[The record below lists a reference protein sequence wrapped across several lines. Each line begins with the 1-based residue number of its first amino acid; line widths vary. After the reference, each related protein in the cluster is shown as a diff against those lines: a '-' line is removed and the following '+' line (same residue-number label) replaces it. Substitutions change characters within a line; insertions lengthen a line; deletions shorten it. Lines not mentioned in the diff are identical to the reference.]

1 MLIIVLL
8 FIIIAISLNYFNQ
21 NALES
26 TGSFSS
32 KGDIETS
39 LNSTSSFS
47 ANASSFNS
55 TLPVKTLSEQKISI
69 LSTTPYGVVTTFW
82 KRISVVLLI
91 CTLPLLWEGRAYEDI
106 YLYNGLLLIT
116 NKLNLV
122 VWLLFIVGLSL
133 ITTLSVCTVK
143 DNFATPVQLMSSLLE
158 ESGQNE
164 RIVFT
169 LCAILGGIILNSATD
184 FLTILLGLELQ
195 SYSVYILAASYRNYE
210 PSEAAGLKYF
220 LLGALSSALVFMG
233 LAIFYAYSGSTNL
246 ETAFLMI
253 SSISNHGVNTES
265 SQGDAILPYIGIIL
279 ILAGISW
286 KVAAAPVQAWSID
299 VYDAVPTRT
308 TAVLSLLPKIALFSL
323 LIRLISM
330 ISTDSSLGNPAD
342 TNGFTLFIYSS
353 SGSETGLQIIILVIA
368 LSLIVGSVAGLFQP
382 RIKRLL
388 AYSSV
393 LNVGFILMGAL
404 LSNSILDSY
413 NPTLYIIQYIITT
426 AAIWL
431 CLINL
436 SNVSTLKPQSHNLDS
451 TSTVNVSDITL
462 ISQLQ
467 GIHSDRTIS
476 YPEKPRSVQ
485 EFVSRRSTIIAVCLT
500 VLILSTA
507 GIPPM
512 VGFYAKY
519 SIIILALQSGYTT
532 LALIA
537 VGASIISTVYYLG
550 VIRAIWGKSSLSSND
565 MSPKYGSSLYIASMN
580 NELNGQNSKEVYE
593 STLFIS
599 FYTLTIALYLLQYS
613 VVYVLL
619 SL

>member
-1 MLIIVLL
+1 MMLTFVLII
-8 FIIIAISLNYFNQ
+8 IIVAISLNYFNQ
-21 NALES
+21 NVLES
-26 TGSFSS
+26 ARPLLSHTFASPSS
-32 KGDIETS
+32 SS
-39 LNSTSSFS
+39 LSAQASNTSSIDL
-47 ANASSFNS
+47 AIQNPNN
-55 TLPVKTLSEQKISI
+55 LSLSI
-69 LSTTPYGVVTTFW
+69 DIYW
-82 KRISVVLLI
+82 KRISIILLI
-91 CTLPLLWEGRAYEDI
+91 CTLPLLWEGRAYEDL
-106 YLYNGLLLIT
+106 YLFNGLLLI
-116 NKLNLV
+116 NSKLNLV
-122 VWLLFIVGLSL
+122 VWLLVIIGSIL
-133 ITTLSVCTVK
+133 ITTL
-143 DNFATPVQLMSSLLE
+143 VQNNITQEVSR
-158 ESGQNE
+158 E

-233 LAIFYAYSGSTNL
+233 LAILYAYSGSTNL
-246 ETAFLMI
+246 DHAFLMI
-253 SSISNHGVNTES
+253 SLNQNDI
-265 SQGDAILPYIGIIL
+265 ILPYAGTIL

-286 KVAAAPVQAWSID
+286 KVAAAPLQAWSID

-323 LIRLISM
+323 LIRLISL
-330 ISTDSSLGNPAD
+330 ITTNNLDFVNNSLSNYI
-342 TNGFTLFIYSS
+342 NLYVEVSV
-353 SGSETGLQIIILVIA
+353 QIIIVIIA
-368 LSLIVGSVAGLFQP
+368 LSLIIGSVAGLFQP

-404 LSNSILDSY
+404 LTNSTLDYY

-436 SNVSTLKPQSHNLDS
+436 SNKNNL
-451 TSTVNVSDITL
+451 SDITL

-467 GIHSDRTIS
+467 GIHSDPSTSRTLNVKDKS
-476 YPEKPRSVQ
+476 AQLYYT
-485 EFVSRRSTIIAVCLT
+485 FIAICLT
-500 VLILSTA
+500 ALVLSTA

-519 SIIILALQSGYTT
+519 SVIILALQSGYTT

-537 VGASIISTVYYLG
+537 VLASIISTVYYLG
-550 VIRAIWGKSSLSSND
+550 VIKAIWSKSSKD
-565 MSPKYGSSLYIASMN
+565 KYNKDLYISAMN
-580 NELNGQNSKEVYE
+580 NVKPSNRYE
-593 STLFIS
+593 STLIIS
-599 FYTLTIALYLLQYS
+599 FLTLIVVLYLLQYS
-613 VVYVLL
+613 VIYVIL

>member
-1 MLIIVLL
+1 MMLTFVLII
-8 FIIIAISLNYFNQ
+8 IIVAISLNYFNQ
-21 NALES
+21 NVLES
-26 TGSFSS
+26 ARPLLSHTSASPSS
-32 KGDIETS
+32 SLSAQASNISSIDFAIQNPNNLSLSIDI
-39 LNSTSSFS
+39 
-47 ANASSFNS
+47 
-55 TLPVKTLSEQKISI
+55 
-69 LSTTPYGVVTTFW
+69 YW
-82 KRISVVLLI
+82 KRISIILLI
-91 CTLPLLWEGRAYEDI
+91 CTLPLLWEGRAYEDL
-106 YLYNGLLLIT
+106 YLYNGLLLI
-116 NKLNLV
+116 NSKLNLV
-122 VWLLFIVGLSL
+122 VWLLVIIGSIL
-133 ITTLSVCTVK
+133 ITTL
-143 DNFATPVQLMSSLLE
+143 VQNNITQEVSR
-158 ESGQNE
+158 E

-233 LAIFYAYSGSTNL
+233 LAILYAYSGSTNL
-246 ETAFLMI
+246 DHAFLMI
-253 SSISNHGVNTES
+253 SLNQNDI
-265 SQGDAILPYIGIIL
+265 ILPYAGTIL

-286 KVAAAPVQAWSID
+286 KVAAAPLQAWSID

-323 LIRLISM
+323 LIRLISL
-330 ISTDSSLGNPAD
+330 ITTNNLDFVNNSLSNYI
-342 TNGFTLFIYSS
+342 NLYVEVSV
-353 SGSETGLQIIILVIA
+353 QIIIVIIA
-368 LSLIVGSVAGLFQP
+368 LSLIIGSVAGLFQP

-404 LSNSILDSY
+404 LSNSTLDYY

-436 SNVSTLKPQSHNLDS
+436 SNKNNL
-451 TSTVNVSDITL
+451 SDITL

-467 GIHSDRTIS
+467 GIHSDPSTSRTLNVKDKS
-476 YPEKPRSVQ
+476 AQLYYT
-485 EFVSRRSTIIAVCLT
+485 FIAICLT
-500 VLILSTA
+500 ALVLSTA

-519 SIIILALQSGYTT
+519 SVIILALQSGYTT

-537 VGASIISTVYYLG
+537 VLASIISTVYYLG
-550 VIRAIWGKSSLSSND
+550 VIKAIWSKSSKD
-565 MSPKYGSSLYIASMN
+565 KYNKDLYISAMN
-580 NELNGQNSKEVYE
+580 NVKPSNQYE
-593 STLFIS
+593 STLIIS
-599 FYTLTIALYLLQYS
+599 FLTLIVVLYLLQYS
-613 VVYVLL
+613 VVYVIL

>member
-1 MLIIVLL
+1 MLVIVLL

-21 NALES
+21 NALDT
-26 TGSFSS
+26 TGSLLNKTSFSPS
-32 KGDIETS
+32 IS
-39 LNSTSSFS
+39 LSFASTESDSNSTFS
-47 ANASSFNS
+47 ANS
-55 TLPVKTLSEQKISI
+55 TQNLSES
-69 LSTTPYGVVTTFW
+69 LSVITTFW
-82 KRISVVLLI
+82 KRITVILLI
-91 CTLPLLWEGRAYEDI
+91 CTLPLLWEGRGYEDV
-106 YLYNGLLLIT
+106 YLYNGLLMI
-116 NKLNLV
+116 NSKLNLV
-122 VWLLFIVGLSL
+122 VWLLL
-133 ITTLSVCTVK
+133 ITGLTLVTIASVK
-143 DNFATPVQLMSSLLE
+143 DNLAGSLNQPSWSLGHHSPVNYLYNLRVSE
-158 ESGQNE
+158 VESGQNE

-169 LCAILGGIILNSATD
+169 LCAILGGIIINSATD

-253 SSISNHGVNTES
+253 SSISSLTDLNSAFTQGLES
-265 SQGDAILPYIGIIL
+265 LQSLASLGWEGEGDVILPYVGLTL

-286 KVAAAPVQAWSID
+286 KVAAAPLQAWSID

-308 TAVLSLLPKIALFSL
+308 TAILSLLPKVALFSL

-330 ISTDSSLGNPAD
+330 MTTST
-342 TNGFTLFIYSS
+342 
-353 SGSETGLQIIILVIA
+353 GSELGALVEAGVQIIILVIA

-404 LSNSILDSY
+404 LSNSTLDSY

-431 CLINL
+431 CLVNL
-436 SNVSTLKPQSHNLDS
+436 SNISLNSASQIKGT
-451 TSTVNVSDITL
+451 DITL

-467 GIHSDRTIS
+467 GIHSNPVVSNTNKSNKID
-476 YPEKPRSVQ
+476 KVQ
-485 EFVSRRSTIIAVCLT
+485 STIIAVCLT
-500 VLILSTA
+500 ALVLSTA

-519 SIIILALQSGYTT
+519 SVIILALQSGYTT
-532 LALIA
+532 LALTA
-537 VGASIISTVYYLG
+537 VLASIISTVYYLG
-550 VIRAIWGKSSLSSND
+550 VIRAIWGKSSISHNSYDN
-565 MSPKYGSSLYIASMN
+565 SSLYIASMN
-580 NELNGQNSKEVYE
+580 NEFTKNNEIYE

-599 FYTLTIALYLLQYS
+599 FFTLIIVLYLLQYS

>member
-1 MLIIVLL
+1 MY
-8 FIIIAISLNYFNQ
+8 ISTVLNYFNQ
-21 NALES
+21 NVLES
-26 TGSFSS
+26 ARPLLSHTSASPSS
-32 KGDIETS
+32 SLSAQASNISSIDFAIQNPNNLSLSIDI
-39 LNSTSSFS
+39 
-47 ANASSFNS
+47 
-55 TLPVKTLSEQKISI
+55 
-69 LSTTPYGVVTTFW
+69 YW
-82 KRISVVLLI
+82 KRISIILLI
-91 CTLPLLWEGRAYEDI
+91 CTLPLLWEGRAYEDL
-106 YLYNGLLLIT
+106 YLYNGLLLI
-116 NKLNLV
+116 NSKLNLV
-122 VWLLFIVGLSL
+122 VWLLVIIGSIL
-133 ITTLSVCTVK
+133 ITTL
-143 DNFATPVQLMSSLLE
+143 VQNNITQEVSR
-158 ESGQNE
+158 E

-233 LAIFYAYSGSTNL
+233 LAILYAYSGSTNL
-246 ETAFLMI
+246 DHAFLMI
-253 SSISNHGVNTES
+253 SLNQNDI
-265 SQGDAILPYIGIIL
+265 ILPYAGTIL

-286 KVAAAPVQAWSID
+286 KVAAAPLQAWSID

-323 LIRLISM
+323 LIRLISL
-330 ISTDSSLGNPAD
+330 ITTNNLDFVNNSLSNYI
-342 TNGFTLFIYSS
+342 NLYVEVSV
-353 SGSETGLQIIILVIA
+353 QIIIVIIA
-368 LSLIVGSVAGLFQP
+368 LSLIIGSVAGLFQP

-404 LSNSILDSY
+404 LSNSTLDYY

-436 SNVSTLKPQSHNLDS
+436 SNKNNL
-451 TSTVNVSDITL
+451 SDITL

-467 GIHSDRTIS
+467 GIHSDPSTSRTLNVKDKS
-476 YPEKPRSVQ
+476 AQLYYT
-485 EFVSRRSTIIAVCLT
+485 FIAICLT
-500 VLILSTA
+500 ALVLSTA

-519 SIIILALQSGYTT
+519 SVIILALQSGYTT

-537 VGASIISTVYYLG
+537 VLASIISTVYYLG
-550 VIRAIWGKSSLSSND
+550 VIKAIWSKSSKD
-565 MSPKYGSSLYIASMN
+565 KYNKDLYISAMN
-580 NELNGQNSKEVYE
+580 NVKPSNQYE
-593 STLFIS
+593 STLIIS
-599 FYTLTIALYLLQYS
+599 FLTLIVVLYLLQYS
-613 VVYVLL
+613 VVYVIL

>member
-32 KGDIETS
+32 KGDIGTS
-39 LNSTSSFS
+39 FNSTSSFS
-47 ANASSFNS
+47 ANASNLNS

-69 LSTTPYGVVTTFW
+69 LSTTPLGVVTTFW

-253 SSISNHGVNTES
+253 SSISNQDVTTES
-265 SQGDAILPYIGIIL
+265 SQGDAILPYIGTIL

-308 TAVLSLLPKIALFSL
+308 TAVLSLLPKVALFSL

-330 ISTDSSLGNPAD
+330 ISTDSSQVNPAD
-342 TNGFTLFIYSS
+342 TNNFTQFIYSS

-404 LSNSILDSY
+404 LSNSTLDSY

-436 SNVSTLKPQSHNLDS
+436 SNVSTLYNLNS

-467 GIHSDRTIS
+467 GIHSDRTIN
-476 YPEKPRSVQ
+476 YLEKSRSVLGL
-485 EFVSRRSTIIAVCLT
+485 VSRRSTIIAVCLT

-565 MSPKYGSSLYIASMN
+565 MSHKYGLSLYIASMN

-599 FYTLTIALYLLQYS
+599 FYTLIIVLYLLQYS

>member
-39 LNSTSSFS
+39 FNSTSSFS
-47 ANASSFNS
+47 ANASSLNS
-55 TLPVKTLSEQKISI
+55 TLPVKTLSEQKTSI

-253 SSISNHGVNTES
+253 SSISNHDVTTES

-330 ISTDSSLGNPAD
+330 ISTDSSAAN
-342 TNGFTLFIYSS
+342 TNGFTQFIYSS

-404 LSNSILDSY
+404 LSNSTLDSY

-476 YPEKPRSVQ
+476 YPEKPRSMQ

-500 VLILSTA
+500 ALILSTA

-537 VGASIISTVYYLG
+537 VGASIVSTVYYLG

-580 NELNGQNSKEVYE
+580 NEFNGQNSKKVYE

-599 FYTLTIALYLLQYS
+599 FYTLTIVLYLLQYS